1 MSFTFFKYF
10 TNTLSLFLS
19 CLIIFSSCNKLEN
32 QKQLKLDNWVF
43 LSTNDSLWLPADVP
57 GTIHTDLINNNI
69 INDPFYRLNEHDV
82 QWIDKKEWRYKTKLD
97 VKSETLNQQNIL
109 LEFEGLDTYSSIY
122 LNDSCLLKTDN
133 MFRSY
138 SIDVKNHLKLG
149 ENILE
154 VLFDSPIKKGLERRD
169 NLSYSIPIS
178 GNDLAEIGQVEGN
191 KRVSVF
197 NRKAGYHFGWDWG
210 PRLVTSGIWKPV
222 ILKSWNNFKISDV
235 FIQQKLQ
242 NNKAII
248 NAAVELSFDKS
259 FIGKKV
265 NLEISVS
272 DYSHKTKVN
281 SINIIV

>member
-10 TNTLSLFLS
+10 TNPLSLFLS
-19 CLIIFSSCNKLEN
+19 CLIVFSSCNKQEA
-32 QKQLKLDNWVF
+32 QTYLKLNNNWFF
-43 LSTNDSLWLPADVP
+43 LSADDSLWLPASVP

-69 INDPFYRLNEHDV
+69 IDDPFYRLNEHDV

-97 VKSETLNQQNIL
+97 VKVETLNQQNIL

-169 NLSYSIPIS
+169 NLSYNIPIS

-210 PRLVTSGIWKPV
+210 PRLVTSGIWKPI
-222 ILKSWNNFKISDV
+222 ILKSWNNFQISDV

-242 NNKAII
+242 NNKAVI
-248 NAAVELSFDKS
+248 NTAVELNFDKS

-265 NLEISVS
+265 NLEIKVS
-272 DYSHKTKVN
+272 DAICSTK
-281 SINIIV
+281 